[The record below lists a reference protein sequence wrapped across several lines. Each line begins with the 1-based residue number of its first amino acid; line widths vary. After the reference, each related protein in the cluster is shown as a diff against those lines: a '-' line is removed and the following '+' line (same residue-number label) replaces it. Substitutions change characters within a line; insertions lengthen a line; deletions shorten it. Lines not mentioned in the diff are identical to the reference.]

1 MTNREYYNLYNN
13 LDAAY
18 ENLSKIYFPAR
29 ANFYIQSNFKA
40 LQQLIQSLINERNRI
55 ISHYGKLND
64 NGTFQ
69 ITDQEVLIQ
78 ANKELDELLGLE
90 ATLEIKEI
98 PISWLEEVDLTL
110 EQMSILSFMIKED

>member
-13 LDAAY
+13 LDAVY